1 MSYEVQEQ
9 GQAMIDLLKIG
20 ILRDEEGNCVDMG
33 KGEVSDFDG
42 AVTSSR
48 FVFENKR
55 TTPVQ
60 ALSRMVEDIDT
71 WTLAGRNRIKI

>member
-1 MSYEVQEQ
+1 MSYKAQEG

-20 ILRDEEGNCVDMG
+20 ILRDDEGNCVDVG
-33 KGEVSDFDG
+33 KGEGEVSDFDG

-55 TTPVQ
+55 TTRV
-60 ALSRMVEDIDT
+60 
-71 WTLAGRNRIKI
+71 